1 MLEEIAEIFDGQ
13 EAAPPAHHQLQEER
27 DLKESAKHV
36 EEANGRG
43 SDA

>member
-27 DLKESAKHV
+27 DLESAKHV
-36 EEANGRG
+36 EEANGMP